1 MSDEYVHFNNNTQP
15 AINEDNLNRMQQ
27 LIKQD
32 INGAVS
38 GDTLPVG
45 VPLPF
50 AGGTV
55 PDNYLLCDGRAVSRT
70 DYAQLFNVIG
80 TYWGPGDGSTT
91 FNIPDLR
98 GKTFFGYDPNQTEF
112 NAIGKTGG
120 EKEHTQTLEELYP
133 HQHKLTIVG
142 GGTLSASGVQWSTG
156 STMRKYA
163 GDMIESTGGGQPM
176 PILNPYGTG
185 LWIIKAFQTA
195 GVVAEVVNAKSTSTT
210 NVYSADYI
218 NKMFDFSQTYNYSGS
233 VMTSSNGT
241 VQSYSNINFHVNA
254 LGTLA
259 YAEGTLYNNH
269 STAGGAN
276 VTFNSALRPSSSKSA
291 LNIQTNYN
299 NALTGENMTIGT
311 DGKVT
316 MQVYGPAG
324 GNSRH
329 SIIPTLIW
337 L

>member
-1 MSDEYVHFNNNTQP
+1 MSNEYIHFNNTTQP
-15 AINEDNLNRMQQ
+15 AINEDNLNLMQQ

-32 INGAVS
+32 ISGTVA

-70 DYAQLFNVIG
+70 EYAQLFNVIG
-80 TYWGPGDGSTT
+80 TYWGVGDGSTT

-98 GKTFFGYDPNQTEF
+98 GKTFFGYDANQTEF

-120 EKEHTQTLEELYP
+120 EKAHTQTINELAT
-133 HQHKLTIVG
+133 HNHNVTGGTVG
-142 GGTLSASGVQWSTG
+142 GSGATYASGSGYSVPNPTSG
-156 STMRKYA
+156 INISN
-163 GDMIESTGGGQPM
+163 TGGGQPM

-185 LWIIKAFQTA
+185 LWIIKAFQSA
-195 GVVAEVVNAKSTSTT
+195 GVVAEVVNSKSTSTE

-241 VQSYSNINFHVNA
+241 VPSYSSITFHVNA
-254 LGTLA
+254 LGTIA

-269 STAGGAN
+269 STAGAAN
-276 VTFNSALRPSSSKSA
+276 ITFSSALRPSSSKSM

-311 DGKVT
+311 DGTVT
-316 MQVYGPAG
+316 MQVYGPAS

-329 SIIPTLIW
+329 AIIPTLIW